1 MSSTNLAI
9 PMTPNTNFKVIL
21 EKALNEYTKKTG
33 VELAKHDFAQQ
44 IEGCTS
50 PDEVLWLLRE
60 KAKQFKE
67 YREGNRRLIN
77 CITPIVD
84 VVHVLSGCLGEALS
98 VVSRHTNDPFIL
110 LV

>member
-1 MSSTNLAI
+1 MSSVTNI
-9 PMTPNTNFKVIL
+9 PQSNYQLIINALTSYADRTGIDLSKNPFAEKLQLSNSPDDIL
-21 EKALNEYTKKTG
+21 EL
-33 VELAKHDFAQQ
+33 LHD
-44 IEGCTS
+44 
-50 PDEVLWLLRE
+50 RE
-60 KAKQFKE
+60 KAFKE

-98 VVSRHTNDPFIL
+98 VVSRRTNVPFTL